1 MSHSYLKQVRYR
13 SRALNTK
20 EVSAEEIL
28 KSVNAWTTGHFL
40 LSSGLHSD
48 QYMQCQKVLQYPQH
62 GLTLARALAAKIK
75 AAGVTP
81 QAVVGPALGAV
92 HMEVFMAIALNE
104 VFGKSAGGEAKELD
118 ASSQIRAIFAEREGG
133 SNDFSIR
140 RGVELAKDEKIL
152 VVEDV
157 TTTGGSAR
165 KVVELVK
172 SLGAA
177 PVAVATIID
186 RSGGACNFND
196 FDIPFFSLVSLNLK
210 TFQAEDCPMCKEGSK
225 AVKPGSSKK

>member
-1 MSHSYLKQVRYR
+1 
-13 SRALNTK
+13 
-20 EVSAEEIL
+20 
-28 KSVNAWTTGHFL
+28 
-40 LSSGLHSD
+40 
-48 QYMQCQKVLQYPQH
+48 MQCQKVLQYPQH

-104 VFGKSAGGEAKELD
+104 VFGNDKEDLQSAQ
-118 ASSQIRAIFAEREGG
+118 QIRAIFAEREGS
-133 SNDFSIR
+133 SNEFSIR
-140 RGVELAKDEKIL
+140 RGVELAAGEKIL

-172 SLGAA
+172 SMGAA

-186 RSGGACNFND
+186 RSGGQCNFDD
-196 FDIPFFSLVSLNLK
+196 FKIPFFSLVSLNLK
-210 TFQAEDCPMCKEGSK
+210 TYEAAACPMCKEGST
-225 AVKPGSSKK
+225 AIKPGSSKK